1 MYYYQ
6 QYQGRSQKSAMG
18 RGWACAEGLET
29 QLRDPGAKYPCS
41 EILNF
46 FFSKIIWFT
55 AVESRTESS
64 RLRPR
69 TQKKKKKSEAK
80 AKDSPTKADPLEAK
94 DGNAQ
99 GQGPRTQAHVF
110 SKKKEIFRRSPKK
123 EHKKVRKF
131 SARFLAFS
139 NIILTV

>member
-46 FFSKIIWFT
+46 FFFKNNLIYSGG
-55 AVESRTESS
+55 VEDRKLEAKAKN
-64 RLRPR
+64 
-69 TQKKKKKSEAK
+69 TQKKKIRGE
-80 AKDSPTKADPLEAK
+80 
-94 DGNAQ
+94 GQ
-99 GQGPRTQAHVF
+99 GQP
-110 SKKKEIFRRSPKK
+110 
-123 EHKKVRKF
+123 
-131 SARFLAFS
+131 
-139 NIILTV
+139 N